1 MGIVSRWVLIVIV
14 LGWAIYAI
22 IPLSEKI
29 NLGLDLQGGMH
40 IVLEVDTDK
49 AIEGKIDNAVS
60 QIRKDLS
67 SEKIDFEYI
76 RKQNIYNV
84 AVGLTNATD
93 RKKVLDVI
101 DKNYPYLKQVGLD
114 NNDKSIIFGI
124 EKASETRWRSGAVD
138 QSIEVLRNRI
148 DEFGVSE
155 PLIQR
160 QGDKKIVV
168 QLPGLEDPDE
178 ALNLIGKTA
187 VLSFHLLDY
196 NVSSEAIATGT
207 QAVPFDD
214 IVLPYRVTDPT
225 TGEVISNSVTM
236 VLKKEPVLTG
246 SYLMDAEVMVSPQD
260 NRPYVSIK
268 FDPTGAKIFEEI
280 TRNNLQKNLAIVLD
294 GTIYSAPTIKSVISG
309 GDASI
314 SGNFTFKEANN
325 LAIVLKAGSLPA
337 PVSVAENRTVG
348 ASLGDDSIKN
358 GVTASI
364 IGFILIVLFIGI
376 YYRLSGIVANI
387 ALILNLLLILAV
399 LAQFKATLTLPGIAG
414 IMLTLGMAV
423 DANVLIF
430 ERIREELR
438 KGRTVINAID
448 IGYSKALT
456 AIIDSNL
463 TSLIAA
469 VVLFQFGT
477 GPIKGFAIT
486 LSVGLLASMFTAI
499 FVTRTIFMSFMHK
512 RTLKKL
518 SI

>member
-1 MGIVSRWVLIVIV
+1 MGITSRWVLIVLV
-14 LGWAIYAI
+14 LAWAVYAIYPI
-22 IPLSEKI
+22 SEKI

-49 AIEGKIDNAVS
+49 AIEGKIDNAAA
-60 QIRKDLS
+60 QIRKDLE
-67 SEKIDFEYI
+67 SEQLDYTFV
-76 RKQNIYNV
+76 RKQNVYNV
-84 AVGLTNATD
+84 AVGLSDAKD
-93 RKKVLDVI
+93 RQKVVDTI
-101 DKNYPYLKQVGLD
+101 DKNYPYLTQVSLD
-114 NNDKSIIFGI
+114 DNEKSILLGMKNAD
-124 EKASETRWRSGAVD
+124 ENRWRQDAVD

-148 DEFGVSE
+148 DEFGVAE
-155 PLIQR
+155 PLIQK
-160 QGDKKIVV
+160 QGSNKIVV

-187 VLSFHLLDY
+187 VLSFHLVDE
-196 NVSSEAIATGT
+196 NVTAEAIKAGL
-207 QAVPFDD
+207 QAQPIDVAL
-214 IVLPYRVTDPT
+214 LPYKMTDPV
-225 TGEVISNSVTM
+225 TGGTM
-236 VLKKEPVLTG
+236 PSTVMMAVKKEPVLTG

-260 NRPYVSIK
+260 NRPYVAIK
-268 FDPTGAKIFEEI
+268 FDPTGAKLFEEI
-280 TRNNLQKNLAIVLD
+280 TKNNLQRNLAIVLD
-294 GTIYSAPTIKSVISG
+294 GTIYSAPTIQTVISG
-309 GDASI
+309 GEASI
-314 SGNFTFKEANN
+314 SGSFTFKEANN

-337 PVSVAENRTVG
+337 PVTVAENRTVG
-348 ASLGDDSIKN
+348 ASLGDDSIKS

-364 IGFILIVLFIGI
+364 TGFILIVLFIGI
-376 YYRLSGIVANI
+376 YYRLSGINADI
-387 ALILNLLLILAV
+387 ALVLNLLLILAV

-448 IGYSKALT
+448 IGYSKALS

-486 LSVGLLASMFTAI
+486 LSIGLIASMFTAI
-499 FVTRTIFMSFMHK
+499 FVTRTIFMSFMYK
-512 RTLKKL
+512 RTIKHL

>member
-1 MGIVSRWVLIVIV
+1 MSLTFRWILIVLV

-40 IVLEVDTDK
+40 IVLSVDTDK
-49 AIEGKIDNAVS
+49 AIEGKIDNAVT
-60 QIRKDLS
+60 QIRKDLQ
-67 SEKIDFEYI
+67 SEQLEYTFV
-76 RKQNIYNV
+76 RKQNVFNV
-84 AVGLTNATD
+84 SVGLSDAAD
-93 RKKVLDVI
+93 RQKVVDAVE
-101 DKNYPYLKQVGLD
+101 KNYPYLTQVGLD
-114 NNDKSIIFGI
+114 DNHKTILFGI
-124 EKASETRWRSGAVD
+124 KRADETRWRQDAVD

-148 DEFGVSE
+148 DEFGVAE
-155 PLIQR
+155 PLIQK
-160 QGDKKIVV
+160 QGDNKIVV
-168 QLPGLEDPDE
+168 QLPGLENPDD

-187 VLSFHLLDY
+187 VLTFHLVDD
-196 NVSSEAIATGT
+196 NVTSEEIKAGVKLRPYD
-207 QAVPFDD
+207 AVE
-214 IVLPYRVTDPT
+214 LPYRMTDPV
-225 TGEVISNSVTM
+225 TGNVISNDVKM
-236 VLKKEPVLTG
+236 VVKSEPVLTG

-260 NRPYVSIK
+260 NRPYVAIK
-268 FDPTGAKIFEEI
+268 FDPTGAKIFEDI

-294 GTIYSAPTIKSVISG
+294 GTIYSAPTIQTVISG
-309 GDASI
+309 GEASI
-314 SGNFTFKEANN
+314 TGNFTFKEANN

-337 PVSVAENRTVG
+337 PVTVAENRTVG
-348 ASLGDDSIKN
+348 ASLGDDSIKS

-376 YYRLSGIVANI
+376 YYRLSGVVANI
-387 ALILNLLLILAV
+387 ALVLNLLLILAV

-430 ERIREELR
+430 ERVREELR
-438 KGRTVINAID
+438 RGRTISNAID
-448 IGYSKALT
+448 IGYSKALS

-486 LSVGLLASMFTAI
+486 LSVGLIASMFTAI
-499 FVTRTIFMSFMHK
+499 YVTRTIFMSFMYK
-512 RTLKKL
+512 RTIKKL